1 MLKKILKYSL
11 LVLVAMLIFV
21 TLATYHYLRALADAD
36 AIQLD
41 EQSRKI
47 IEVSYNS
54 KMNSFIDEAKSIAY
68 ALSSLPSSWSYD
80 KDKNDYLQSVLKHT
94 ANETEELSEVFI
106 ADLEGRVLTSN
117 GWVPDFNAKK
127 ESRMWFNAVIRDSS
141 NNYLS
146 PPYKSWTGNYTITLS
161 VPIKNEDG
169 VIGLLGF
176 DVALD
181 NLIPDLLGVEYAL
194 TNLDGDVVATDAST
208 PDWVG
213 RRITT
218 FVPMSPKL
226 SSKAFLHKNPDG
238 DWYSASK
245 KQLGDMN
252 LYNFVSQNEVI
263 NENSK
268 QIIIF
273 IGIIV
278 GTNLVIVVSIILI
291 VRKELVGIDYIKS
304 RVDRLAQ
311 GDFSEYEQTELNN
324 ELSSIDRSVT
334 LLRNSI
340 SCIVSEIVSATE
352 IMDKNSEDNRENI
365 EVVVENSLE
374 QQSEFESIATAC
386 VELSQSSKE
395 VASNASKTSKTNEV
409 IEQQVLQGRDILK
422 KVQRIGDQITQST
435 LDSSEISNGIIDSST
450 SVGEIV
456 QMIDTISEQTNLLAL
471 NAAIEAARAG
481 EYGRGFAV
489 VADEVRKLAS
499 ETKQSTSSIQDIV
512 EILKEKSGKLDTFV
526 KENMTLIK
534 SYNDSRLELENQ
546 FSVIQESITI
556 LLDMNASV
564 SSSSEQQAFVV
575 EEVSKQIDTLTQSVD
590 ENMKYIRNSGELVTG
605 LVSVSNGLKE
615 QLRFFKA

>member
-1 MLKKILKYSL
+1 
-11 LVLVAMLIFV
+11 MLIFV

-54 KMNSFIDEAKSIAY
+54 EMNSFIDEAKSIAY

-94 ANETEELSEVFI
+94 AGETEALTEVFV

-117 GWVPDFNAKK
+117 GWISDFNAKK
-127 ESRMWFNAVIRDSS
+127 ESRTWFNAVIRDPS
-141 NNYLS
+141 NYYLTR
-146 PPYKSWTGNYTITLS
+146 PYKSWTGNYTITLS
-161 VPIKNEDG
+161 VPIKNEG
-169 VIGLLGF
+169 GLIGLLGF

-181 NLIPDLLGVEYAL
+181 NLVPNLGLEYAL
-194 TNLDGDVVATDAST
+194 TNLDGDVIAADSSNS
-208 PDWVG
+208 DWVG
-213 RRITT
+213 SQLTQIRPIFAELGSEVLMYQT
-218 FVPMSPKL
+218 
-226 SSKAFLHKNPDG
+226 PDG

-245 KQLGDMN
+245 KELGDMN

-263 NENSK
+263 NENSQ
-268 QIIIF
+268 QILIF

-278 GTNLVIVVSIILI
+278 GTNLVIVASIILI

-304 RVDRLAQ
+304 RLDRLAQ
-311 GDFSEYEQTELNN
+311 GDFSEYEQTELHN

-340 SCIVSEIVSATE
+340 SLIVGEIVSATE
-352 IMDKNSEDNRENI
+352 IMDKNSKDNRENI
-365 EVVVENSLE
+365 DVVVENSIE
-374 QQSEFESIATAC
+374 QQGEFESIATAC

-395 VASNASKTSKTNEV
+395 VASNATTVSKTNEA

-435 LDSSEISNGIIDSST
+435 IDSSEISNGIIDSST

-512 EILKEKSGKLDTFV
+512 EILKEKSEKLDTFV

-546 FSVIQESITI
+546 FSVIQENIRT
-556 LLDMNASV
+556 LLEMNASV
-564 SSSSEQQAFVV
+564 SSSSEQQASVV

>member
-11 LVLVAMLIFV
+11 LALVAMLIFV
-21 TLATYHYLRALADAD
+21 TLATYHYLRALANAD

-54 KMNSFIDEAKSIAY
+54 EMNSFIDEAKSIAY

-94 ANETEELSEVFI
+94 AGETEALTEVFV

-117 GWVPDFNAKK
+117 GWISDFNAKK
-127 ESRMWFNAVIRDSS
+127 ESRTWFNAVIRDPS
-141 NNYLS
+141 NFYLTR
-146 PPYKSWTGNYTITLS
+146 PYKSWTGNYTITLS
-161 VPIKNEDG
+161 VPIKNEG
-169 VIGLLGF
+169 GLIGLLGF

-181 NLIPDLLGVEYAL
+181 NLVPNLGLEYAL
-194 TNLDGDVVATDAST
+194 TNLDGDVIAADSSNS
-208 PDWVG
+208 DWVG
-213 RRITT
+213 SQLTQIRPIFAELGSEVLMYQT
-218 FVPMSPKL
+218 
-226 SSKAFLHKNPDG
+226 PDG

-245 KQLGDMN
+245 KELGDMN

-263 NENSK
+263 NENSQ
-268 QIIIF
+268 QILIF

-278 GTNLVIVVSIILI
+278 GTNLVIVASIILI

-304 RVDRLAQ
+304 RLDRLAQ
-311 GDFSEYEQTELNN
+311 GDFSEYEQTELHN

-340 SCIVSEIVSATE
+340 ALIVGEIVSATE
-352 IMDKNSEDNRENI
+352 IMDKNSKDNRENI
-365 EVVVENSLE
+365 DVVLENSIE
-374 QQSEFESIATAC
+374 QQGEFESIATAC

-395 VASNASKTSKTNEV
+395 VASNATTVSKTNEA

-435 LDSSEISNGIIDSST
+435 IDSSEISNGIIDSST

-499 ETKQSTSSIQDIV
+499 ETKQSTSSIQGIV
-512 EILKEKSGKLDTFV
+512 EILKEKSEKLDTFV

-546 FSVIQESITI
+546 FSVIQENIRT
-556 LLDMNASV
+556 LLEMNASV
-564 SSSSEQQAFVV
+564 SSSSEQQASVV

-590 ENMKYIRNSGELVTG
+590 ENMEYIRNSGELVTG

>member
-11 LVLVAMLIFV
+11 LALVAMLVFV

-54 KMNSFIDEAKSIAY
+54 EMNSFIDEAKSIAY

-94 ANETEELSEVFI
+94 TGETEALTEVFV

-117 GWVPDFNAKK
+117 GWIPDFNAKK
-127 ESRMWFNAVIRDSS
+127 ESRTWFNAVIRDPS
-141 NNYLS
+141 NYYLTR
-146 PPYKSWTGNYTITLS
+146 PYKSWTGNYTITLS
-161 VPIKNEDG
+161 VPIKNEG
-169 VIGLLGF
+169 GLIGLLGF

-181 NLIPDLLGVEYAL
+181 NLVPKLGLEYAL
-194 TNLDGDVVATDAST
+194 TNLDGDVIAADSSNS
-208 PDWVG
+208 DWVG
-213 RRITT
+213 NQLIQIRPIFSELGSEVLMYQT
-218 FVPMSPKL
+218 
-226 SSKAFLHKNPDG
+226 PDG

-245 KQLGDMN
+245 KELGDMN

-263 NENSK
+263 NENSQ
-268 QIIIF
+268 QILIF

-278 GTNLVIVVSIILI
+278 GTNLVIVASIILI
-291 VRKELVGIDYIKS
+291 VRKELVGIDYIKI
-304 RVDRLAQ
+304 RLHRLAQ
-311 GDFSEYEQTELNN
+311 GDLSEYEQTELHN

-334 LLRNSI
+334 ILKNSI
-340 SCIVSEIVSATE
+340 SLIVGEIVSATE
-352 IMDKNSEDNRENI
+352 IMDKNSKYSRENI
-365 EVVVENSLE
+365 DVVVENSIE
-374 QQSEFESIATAC
+374 QQGKFESIATAC

-395 VASNASKTSKTNEV
+395 VASNATTVSKTNEA
-409 IEQQVLQGRDILK
+409 IEQQVVQGRDILK

-435 LDSSEISNGIIDSST
+435 IDSSEISSGIIDSST

-481 EYGRGFAV
+481 KYGRGFAV

-512 EILKEKSGKLDTFV
+512 EILKERSEKLDTFV
-526 KENMTLIK
+526 KENMNLIK
-534 SYNDSRLELENQ
+534 SYNGSRLELEKQ
-546 FSVIQESITI
+546 FSVIQENIRT
-556 LLDMNASV
+556 LLEMNASV
-564 SSSSEQQAFVV
+564 SSSSEQQVSVV

-605 LVSVSNGLKE
+605 LVSVSNSLKE
-615 QLRFFKA
+615 QLRFFKV

>member
-11 LVLVAMLIFV
+11 LTLVAMLIFV

-54 KMNSFIDEAKSIAY
+54 EMNSFIDEAKSIAY

-94 ANETEELSEVFI
+94 AGETEALTEVFV

-117 GWVPDFNAKK
+117 GWISDFNAKK
-127 ESRMWFNAVIRDSS
+127 ESRTWFNAVIRDPS
-141 NNYLS
+141 NYYLTR
-146 PPYKSWTGNYTITLS
+146 PYKSWTGNYTITLS
-161 VPIKNEDG
+161 VPIKNEG
-169 VIGLLGF
+169 GLIGLLGF

-181 NLIPDLLGVEYAL
+181 NLVPNLGLEYAL
-194 TNLDGDVVATDAST
+194 TNLDGDVIAADSSNS
-208 PDWVG
+208 DWVG
-213 RRITT
+213 SQLTQIRPIFAELGSEVLMYQT
-218 FVPMSPKL
+218 
-226 SSKAFLHKNPDG
+226 PDG

-245 KQLGDMN
+245 KELGDMN
-252 LYNFVSQNEVI
+252 LYNFVSQNEVK
-263 NENSK
+263 NENSQ
-268 QIIIF
+268 QILIF

-278 GTNLVIVVSIILI
+278 GTNLIIVASIILI

-304 RVDRLAQ
+304 RLDRLAQ
-311 GDFSEYEQTELNN
+311 GDFSEYEQTELHN

-340 SCIVSEIVSATE
+340 AIIVGEIVSATE
-352 IMDKNSEDNRENI
+352 IMDKNSKDNRENI
-365 EVVVENSLE
+365 NVVVENSIE
-374 QQSEFESIATAC
+374 QQGEFESIATAC

-395 VASNASKTSKTNEV
+395 VASNATTVSKTNEA

-435 LDSSEISNGIIDSST
+435 IDSSEISNGIIDSST

-512 EILKEKSGKLDTFV
+512 EILKEKSEKLDTFV

-546 FSVIQESITI
+546 FSVIQENIRT
-556 LLDMNASV
+556 LLEMNASV
-564 SSSSEQQAFVV
+564 SSSSEQQASVV

-590 ENMKYIRNSGELVTG
+590 ENMKYIRNS
-605 LVSVSNGLKE
+605 
-615 QLRFFKA
+615 

>member
-1 MLKKILKYSL
+1 MT
-11 LVLVAMLIFV
+11 LVAMLIFV

-54 KMNSFIDEAKSIAY
+54 EMNSFIDEAKSIAY

-94 ANETEELSEVFI
+94 AGETEALTEVFV

-117 GWVPDFNAKK
+117 GWISDFNAKK
-127 ESRMWFNAVIRDSS
+127 ESRTWFNAVIRDPS
-141 NNYLS
+141 NYYLTR
-146 PPYKSWTGNYTITLS
+146 PYKSWTGNYTITLS
-161 VPIKNEDG
+161 VPIKNEG
-169 VIGLLGF
+169 GLIGLLGF

-181 NLIPDLLGVEYAL
+181 NLVPNLGLEYAL
-194 TNLDGDVVATDAST
+194 TNLDGDVIAADSSNS
-208 PDWVG
+208 DWVG
-213 RRITT
+213 SQLTQIRPIFAELGSEVLMYQT
-218 FVPMSPKL
+218 
-226 SSKAFLHKNPDG
+226 PDG

-245 KQLGDMN
+245 KELGDMN
-252 LYNFVSQNEVI
+252 LYNFVSQNEVK
-263 NENSK
+263 NENSQ
-268 QIIIF
+268 QILIF

-278 GTNLVIVVSIILI
+278 GTNLIIVASIILI

-304 RVDRLAQ
+304 RLDRLAQ
-311 GDFSEYEQTELNN
+311 GDFSEYEQTELHN

-340 SCIVSEIVSATE
+340 AIIVGEIVSATE
-352 IMDKNSEDNRENI
+352 IMDKNSKDNRENI
-365 EVVVENSLE
+365 NVVVENSIE
-374 QQSEFESIATAC
+374 QQGEFESIATAC

-395 VASNASKTSKTNEV
+395 VASNATTVSKTNEA

-435 LDSSEISNGIIDSST
+435 IDSSEISNGIIDSST

-512 EILKEKSGKLDTFV
+512 EILKEKSEKLDTFV

-546 FSVIQESITI
+546 FSVIQENIRT
-556 LLDMNASV
+556 LLEMNASV
-564 SSSSEQQAFVV
+564 SSSSEQQASVV

>member
-11 LVLVAMLIFV
+11 LALVAMLIFV

-54 KMNSFIDEAKSIAY
+54 EMNSFIDEAKSIAY

-94 ANETEELSEVFI
+94 AGETEALTEVFV

-117 GWVPDFNAKK
+117 GWISDFNAKK
-127 ESRMWFNAVIRDSS
+127 ESRTWFNAVIRDPS
-141 NNYLS
+141 NFYLTR
-146 PPYKSWTGNYTITLS
+146 PYKSWTGNYTITLS
-161 VPIKNEDG
+161 VPIKNEG
-169 VIGLLGF
+169 GLIGLLGF

-181 NLIPDLLGVEYAL
+181 NLVPNLGLEYAL
-194 TNLDGDVVATDAST
+194 TNLDGDVIAADSSNS
-208 PDWVG
+208 DWVG
-213 RRITT
+213 SQLTQIRPIFAELGSEVLMYQT
-218 FVPMSPKL
+218 
-226 SSKAFLHKNPDG
+226 PDG

-245 KQLGDMN
+245 KELGDMN

-263 NENSK
+263 NENSQ
-268 QIIIF
+268 QILIF

-278 GTNLVIVVSIILI
+278 GTNLVIVASIILI

-304 RVDRLAQ
+304 RLDRLAQ
-311 GDFSEYEQTELNN
+311 GDFSEYEQTELHN

-340 SCIVSEIVSATE
+340 ALIVGEIVSATE
-352 IMDKNSEDNRENI
+352 IMDKNSKDNRENI
-365 EVVVENSLE
+365 DVVLENSIE
-374 QQSEFESIATAC
+374 QQGEFESIATAC

-395 VASNASKTSKTNEV
+395 VASNATTVSKTNEA

-435 LDSSEISNGIIDSST
+435 IDSSEISNGIIDSST

-499 ETKQSTSSIQDIV
+499 ETKQSTSSIQGIV
-512 EILKEKSGKLDTFV
+512 EILKEKSEKLDTFV

-546 FSVIQESITI
+546 FSVIQENIRT
-556 LLDMNASV
+556 LLEMNASV
-564 SSSSEQQAFVV
+564 SSSSEQQASVV

-590 ENMKYIRNSGELVTG
+590 ENMEYIRNSGELVTG

>member
-1 MLKKILKYSL
+1 MLQKILKYSL
-11 LVLVAMLIFV
+11 LTLVAMLIFV

-54 KMNSFIDEAKSIAY
+54 EMNSFIDEAKSIAY

-94 ANETEELSEVFI
+94 AGETEALTEVFV

-117 GWVPDFNAKK
+117 GWISDFNAKK
-127 ESRMWFNAVIRDSS
+127 ESRTWFNAVIRDPS
-141 NNYLS
+141 NYYLTR
-146 PPYKSWTGNYTITLS
+146 PYKSWTGNYTITLS
-161 VPIKNEDG
+161 VPIKNEG
-169 VIGLLGF
+169 GLIGLLGF

-181 NLIPDLLGVEYAL
+181 NLVPNLGLEYAL
-194 TNLDGDVVATDAST
+194 TNLDGDVIAADSSNS
-208 PDWVG
+208 DWVG
-213 RRITT
+213 SQLTQIRPIFAELGSEVLMYQT
-218 FVPMSPKL
+218 
-226 SSKAFLHKNPDG
+226 PDG

-245 KQLGDMN
+245 KELGDMN

-263 NENSK
+263 NENSQ
-268 QIIIF
+268 QILIF

-278 GTNLVIVVSIILI
+278 GTNLVIVASIILI

-304 RVDRLAQ
+304 RLDRLAQ
-311 GDFSEYEQTELNN
+311 GDFSEYEQTELHN

-340 SCIVSEIVSATE
+340 SLIVGEIVSATE
-352 IMDKNSEDNRENI
+352 IMDKNSKDNRENI
-365 EVVVENSLE
+365 DVVVENSIE
-374 QQSEFESIATAC
+374 QQGEFESIATAC

-395 VASNASKTSKTNEV
+395 VASNATTVSKTNEA

-435 LDSSEISNGIIDSST
+435 IDSSEISNGIIDSST

-512 EILKEKSGKLDTFV
+512 EILKEKSEKLDTFV

-546 FSVIQESITI
+546 FSVIQENIRT
-556 LLDMNASV
+556 LLEMNASV
-564 SSSSEQQAFVV
+564 SSSSEQQASVV

-590 ENMKYIRNSGELVTG
+590 ENMKYIRNSGQLVTG

>member
-1 MLKKILKYSL
+1 MLQKILKYSL
-11 LVLVAMLIFV
+11 LTLVAMLIFV

-54 KMNSFIDEAKSIAY
+54 EMNSFIDEAKSIAY

-94 ANETEELSEVFI
+94 AGETEALTEVFV

-117 GWVPDFNAKK
+117 GWISDFNAKK
-127 ESRMWFNAVIRDSS
+127 ESRTWFNAVIRDPS
-141 NNYLS
+141 NYYLTR
-146 PPYKSWTGNYTITLS
+146 PYKSWTGNYTITLS
-161 VPIKNEDG
+161 VPIKNEG
-169 VIGLLGF
+169 GLIGLLGF

-181 NLIPDLLGVEYAL
+181 NLVPNLGLEYAL
-194 TNLDGDVVATDAST
+194 TNLDGDVIAADSSNS
-208 PDWVG
+208 DWVG
-213 RRITT
+213 SQLTQIRPIFAELGSEVLMYQT
-218 FVPMSPKL
+218 
-226 SSKAFLHKNPDG
+226 PDG

-245 KQLGDMN
+245 KELGDMN

-263 NENSK
+263 NENSQ
-268 QIIIF
+268 QILIF

-278 GTNLVIVVSIILI
+278 GTNLVIVASIILI

-304 RVDRLAQ
+304 RLDRLAQ
-311 GDFSEYEQTELNN
+311 GDFSEYEQTELHN

-340 SCIVSEIVSATE
+340 SLIVGEIVSATE
-352 IMDKNSEDNRENI
+352 IMDKNSKDNRENI
-365 EVVVENSLE
+365 DVVVENSIE
-374 QQSEFESIATAC
+374 QQGEFESIATAC

-395 VASNASKTSKTNEV
+395 VASNATTVSKTNEA

-435 LDSSEISNGIIDSST
+435 IDSSEISNGIIDSST

-512 EILKEKSGKLDTFV
+512 EILKEKSEKLDTFV

-546 FSVIQESITI
+546 FSVIQENIRT
-556 LLDMNASV
+556 LLEMNASV
-564 SSSSEQQAFVV
+564 SSSSEQQASVV

>member
-11 LVLVAMLIFV
+11 LALVAMLVFV

-54 KMNSFIDEAKSIAY
+54 EMNSFIDEAKSIAY

-94 ANETEELSEVFI
+94 AGETEALTEVFV

-117 GWVPDFNAKK
+117 GWIPDFNAKK
-127 ESRMWFNAVIRDSS
+127 ESRTWFNAVIRDPS
-141 NNYLS
+141 NYYLTR
-146 PPYKSWTGNYTITLS
+146 PYKSWTGNYTITLS
-161 VPIKNEDG
+161 VPIKNEG
-169 VIGLLGF
+169 GLIGLLGF

-181 NLIPDLLGVEYAL
+181 NLVPKLGLEYAL
-194 TNLDGDVVATDAST
+194 TNLDGDVIAADSSNS
-208 PDWVG
+208 DWVG
-213 RRITT
+213 NQLIQIRPIFSELGSEVLMYQT
-218 FVPMSPKL
+218 
-226 SSKAFLHKNPDG
+226 PDG

-245 KQLGDMN
+245 KELGDMN

-263 NENSK
+263 NENSQ
-268 QIIIF
+268 QILIF

-278 GTNLVIVVSIILI
+278 GTNLVIVASIILI
-291 VRKELVGIDYIKS
+291 VRKELVGIDYIKI
-304 RVDRLAQ
+304 RLHRLAQ
-311 GDFSEYEQTELNN
+311 GDLSEYEQTELHN

-334 LLRNSI
+334 ILKNSI
-340 SCIVSEIVSATE
+340 SLIVGEIVSATE
-352 IMDKNSEDNRENI
+352 IMDKNSKYSRENI
-365 EVVVENSLE
+365 DVVVENSIE
-374 QQSEFESIATAC
+374 QQGKFESIATAC

-395 VASNASKTSKTNEV
+395 VASNATTVSKTNEA
-409 IEQQVLQGRDILK
+409 IEQQVVQGRDILK

-435 LDSSEISNGIIDSST
+435 IDSSEISSGIIDSST

-481 EYGRGFAV
+481 KYGRGFAV

-512 EILKEKSGKLDTFV
+512 EILKERSEKLDTFV
-526 KENMTLIK
+526 KENMNLIK
-534 SYNDSRLELENQ
+534 SYNGSRLELEKQ
-546 FSVIQESITI
+546 FSVIQENIRT
-556 LLDMNASV
+556 LLEMNASV
-564 SSSSEQQAFVV
+564 SSSSEQQVSVV

-605 LVSVSNGLKE
+605 LVSVSNSLKE
-615 QLRFFKA
+615 QLRFFKV

>member
-1 MLKKILKYSL
+1 MLQKILKYSL
-11 LVLVAMLIFV
+11 LTLVAMLIFV

-54 KMNSFIDEAKSIAY
+54 EMNSFIDEAKSIAY

-94 ANETEELSEVFI
+94 AGETEALTEVFV

-117 GWVPDFNAKK
+117 GWISDFNAKK
-127 ESRMWFNAVIRDSS
+127 ESRTWFNAVIRDPS
-141 NNYLS
+141 NYYLTR
-146 PPYKSWTGNYTITLS
+146 PYKSWTGNYTITLS
-161 VPIKNEDG
+161 VPIKNEG
-169 VIGLLGF
+169 GLIGLLGF

-181 NLIPDLLGVEYAL
+181 NLVPNLGLEYAL
-194 TNLDGDVVATDAST
+194 TNLDGDVIAADSSNS
-208 PDWVG
+208 DWVG
-213 RRITT
+213 SQLTQIRPIFAELGSEVLMYQT
-218 FVPMSPKL
+218 
-226 SSKAFLHKNPDG
+226 PDG

-245 KQLGDMN
+245 KELGDMN

-263 NENSK
+263 NENSQ
-268 QIIIF
+268 QILIF

-278 GTNLVIVVSIILI
+278 GTNLVIVASIILI

-304 RVDRLAQ
+304 RLDRLAQ
-311 GDFSEYEQTELNN
+311 GDFSEYEQTELHN

-340 SCIVSEIVSATE
+340 SLIVGEIVSATE
-352 IMDKNSEDNRENI
+352 IMDKNSKDNRENI
-365 EVVVENSLE
+365 DVVVENSIE
-374 QQSEFESIATAC
+374 QQGEFKSIATAC

-395 VASNASKTSKTNEV
+395 VASNATTVSKTNEA

-435 LDSSEISNGIIDSST
+435 IDSSEISNGIIDSST

-512 EILKEKSGKLDTFV
+512 EILKEKSEKLDTFV

-546 FSVIQESITI
+546 FSVIQENIRT
-556 LLDMNASV
+556 LLEMNASV
-564 SSSSEQQAFVV
+564 SSSSEQQASVV

>member
-1 MLKKILKYSL
+1 MLQKILKYSL
-11 LVLVAMLIFV
+11 LTLVAMLIFV

-54 KMNSFIDEAKSIAY
+54 EMNSFIDEAKSIAY

-94 ANETEELSEVFI
+94 AGETEALTEVFV

-117 GWVPDFNAKK
+117 GWISDFNAKK
-127 ESRMWFNAVIRDSS
+127 ESRTWFNAVIRDPS
-141 NNYLS
+141 NYYLTR
-146 PPYKSWTGNYTITLS
+146 PYKSWTGNYTITLS
-161 VPIKNEDG
+161 VPIKNEG
-169 VIGLLGF
+169 GLIGLLGF

-181 NLIPDLLGVEYAL
+181 NLVPNLGLEYAL
-194 TNLDGDVVATDAST
+194 TNLDGDVIAADSSNS
-208 PDWVG
+208 DWVG
-213 RRITT
+213 SQLTQIRPIFAELGSEVLMYQT
-218 FVPMSPKL
+218 
-226 SSKAFLHKNPDG
+226 PDG

-245 KQLGDMN
+245 KELGDMN

-263 NENSK
+263 NENSQ
-268 QIIIF
+268 QILIF
-273 IGIIV
+273 IGVIV
-278 GTNLVIVVSIILI
+278 GTNLVIVASIILI

-304 RVDRLAQ
+304 RLDRLAQ
-311 GDFSEYEQTELNN
+311 GDFSEYEQTELHN

-340 SCIVSEIVSATE
+340 SLIVGEIVSATE
-352 IMDKNSEDNRENI
+352 IMDKNSKDNRENI
-365 EVVVENSLE
+365 DVVVENSIE
-374 QQSEFESIATAC
+374 QQGEFESIATAC

-395 VASNASKTSKTNEV
+395 VASNATTVSKTNEA

-435 LDSSEISNGIIDSST
+435 IDSSEISNGIIDSST

-512 EILKEKSGKLDTFV
+512 EILKEKSEKLDTFV

-546 FSVIQESITI
+546 FSVIQENIRT
-556 LLDMNASV
+556 LLEMNASV
-564 SSSSEQQAFVV
+564 SSSSEQQASVV

>member
-11 LVLVAMLIFV
+11 LALVAMLIFV

-54 KMNSFIDEAKSIAY
+54 EMNSFIDEAKSIAY

-94 ANETEELSEVFI
+94 AGETEALTEVFV

-117 GWVPDFNAKK
+117 GWISDFNAKK
-127 ESRMWFNAVIRDSS
+127 ESRTWFNAVIRDPS
-141 NNYLS
+141 NFYLTR
-146 PPYKSWTGNYTITLS
+146 PYKSWTGNYTITLS
-161 VPIKNEDG
+161 VPIKNEG
-169 VIGLLGF
+169 GLIGLLGF

-181 NLIPDLLGVEYAL
+181 NLVPNLGLEYAL
-194 TNLDGDVVATDAST
+194 TNLDGDVIAADSSNS
-208 PDWVG
+208 DWVG
-213 RRITT
+213 SQLTQIRPIFAELGSEVLMYQT
-218 FVPMSPKL
+218 
-226 SSKAFLHKNPDG
+226 PDG

-245 KQLGDMN
+245 KELGDMN

-263 NENSK
+263 NENSQ
-268 QIIIF
+268 QILIF

-278 GTNLVIVVSIILI
+278 GTNLIIVASIILI

-304 RVDRLAQ
+304 RLDRLAQ
-311 GDFSEYEQTELNN
+311 GDFSEYEQTDLHN

-340 SCIVSEIVSATE
+340 ALIVGEIVSATE
-352 IMDKNSEDNRENI
+352 IMDKNSKDNRENI
-365 EVVVENSLE
+365 DVVVENSIE
-374 QQSEFESIATAC
+374 QQGEFESIATAC

-395 VASNASKTSKTNEV
+395 VASNATTVSKTNEA

-435 LDSSEISNGIIDSST
+435 IDSSEISNGIIDSST

-512 EILKEKSGKLDTFV
+512 EILKEKSEKLDTFV

-546 FSVIQESITI
+546 FSVIQENIRT
-556 LLDMNASV
+556 LLEMNASV
-564 SSSSEQQAFVV
+564 SSSSEQQASVV

>member
-1 MLKKILKYSL
+1 M
-11 LVLVAMLIFV
+11 
-21 TLATYHYLRALADAD
+21 
-36 AIQLD
+36 
-41 EQSRKI
+41 
-47 IEVSYNS
+47 
-54 KMNSFIDEAKSIAY
+54 
-68 ALSSLPSSWSYD
+68 
-80 KDKNDYLQSVLKHT
+80 
-94 ANETEELSEVFI
+94 
-106 ADLEGRVLTSN
+106 
-117 GWVPDFNAKK
+117 
-127 ESRMWFNAVIRDSS
+127 
-141 NNYLS
+141 
-146 PPYKSWTGNYTITLS
+146 
-161 VPIKNEDG
+161 
-169 VIGLLGF
+169 
-176 DVALD
+176 
-181 NLIPDLLGVEYAL
+181 
-194 TNLDGDVVATDAST
+194 
-208 PDWVG
+208 
-213 RRITT
+213 
-218 FVPMSPKL
+218 
-226 SSKAFLHKNPDG
+226 
-238 DWYSASK
+238 
-245 KQLGDMN
+245 
-252 LYNFVSQNEVI
+252 
-263 NENSK
+263 
-268 QIIIF
+268 
-273 IGIIV
+273 
-278 GTNLVIVVSIILI
+278 
-291 VRKELVGIDYIKS
+291 YIKTQKETGTQRQKKN

-311 GDFSEYEQTELNN
+311 GDFSEYEQTDLDN

-340 SCIVSEIVSATE
+340 SLIVGEIVSATE

-395 VASNASKTSKTNEV
+395 VASNATKASKTNEA

-435 LDSSEISNGIIDSST
+435 IDSSEISNGIIDSST

-512 EILKEKSGKLDTFV
+512 EILKEKSEKLDTFV
-526 KENMTLIK
+526 KENMTLIE
-534 SYNDSRLELENQ
+534 SYNDSRLELESQ
-546 FSVIQESITI
+546 FSVIQDNIRT

-590 ENMKYIRNSGELVTG
+590 ENMKYIRNSGELVVG

>member
-1 MLKKILKYSL
+1 
-11 LVLVAMLIFV
+11 MLIFV

-54 KMNSFIDEAKSIAY
+54 EMNSFIDEAKSIAY

-94 ANETEELSEVFI
+94 AGETEALTEVFV

-117 GWVPDFNAKK
+117 GWISDFNAKK
-127 ESRMWFNAVIRDSS
+127 ESRTWFNAVIRDPS
-141 NNYLS
+141 NYYLTR
-146 PPYKSWTGNYTITLS
+146 PYKSWTGNYTITLS
-161 VPIKNEDG
+161 VPIKNEG
-169 VIGLLGF
+169 GLIGLLGF

-181 NLIPDLLGVEYAL
+181 NLVPNLGLEYAL
-194 TNLDGDVVATDAST
+194 TNLDGDVIAADSSNS
-208 PDWVG
+208 DWVG
-213 RRITT
+213 SQLTQIRPIFAELGSEVLMYQT
-218 FVPMSPKL
+218 
-226 SSKAFLHKNPDG
+226 PDG

-245 KQLGDMN
+245 KELGDMN
-252 LYNFVSQNEVI
+252 LYNFVSQNEVK
-263 NENSK
+263 NENSQ
-268 QIIIF
+268 QILIF

-278 GTNLVIVVSIILI
+278 GTNLIIVASIILI

-304 RVDRLAQ
+304 RLDRLAQ
-311 GDFSEYEQTELNN
+311 GDFSEYEQTELHN

-340 SCIVSEIVSATE
+340 AIIVGEIVSATE
-352 IMDKNSEDNRENI
+352 IMDKNSKDNRENI
-365 EVVVENSLE
+365 NVVVENSIE
-374 QQSEFESIATAC
+374 QQGEFESIATAC

-395 VASNASKTSKTNEV
+395 VASNATTVSKTNEA

-435 LDSSEISNGIIDSST
+435 IDSSEISNGIIDSST

-512 EILKEKSGKLDTFV
+512 EILKEKSEKLDTFV

-546 FSVIQESITI
+546 FSVIQENIRT
-556 LLDMNASV
+556 LLEMNASV
-564 SSSSEQQAFVV
+564 SSSSEQQASVV

>member
-11 LVLVAMLIFV
+11 LALVAMLIFV
-21 TLATYHYLRALADAD
+21 TLATYQYLRALADAD
-36 AIQLD
+36 AVQLD

-54 KMNSFIDEAKSIAY
+54 EMNSFIDEAKSIAY

-94 ANETEELSEVFI
+94 ADETEVLTEVFI

-117 GWVPDFNAKK
+117 GWIPDFNAKK
-127 ESRMWFNAVIRDSS
+127 ESRMWFNAVIRDPS
-141 NNYLS
+141 NYYLS

-169 VIGLLGF
+169 VVGLLGF

-181 NLIPDLLGVEYAL
+181 NLVPNLGVEYAL
-194 TNLDGDVVATDAST
+194 TTLDGDVVATDALNSGWIGEQIST
-208 PDWVG
+208 VLP
-213 RRITT
+213 I
-218 FVPMSPKL
+218 FPNL
-226 SSKAFLHKNPDG
+226 SSKAFVHKNSEG

-245 KQLGDMN
+245 KELGDMN
-252 LYNFVSQNEVI
+252 LYNFVSQNEVMD
-263 NENSK
+263 ENSK
-268 QIIIF
+268 LILIF
-273 IGIIV
+273 IGIIL
-278 GTNLVIVVSIILI
+278 GTNLLIVASIILI
-291 VRKELVGIDYIKS
+291 VRKELVGIDYIKN
-304 RVDRLAQ
+304 RVDRLAK
-311 GDFSEYEQTELNN
+311 GDFSEYEQTDLDN

-340 SCIVSEIVSATE
+340 SHIVGEIVSATE

-395 VASNASKTSKTNEV
+395 VASNATKASKTNEA

-435 LDSSEISNGIIDSST
+435 IDSSEISNGIIDSST

-512 EILKEKSGKLDTFV
+512 EILKEKSEKLDTFV
-526 KENMTLIK
+526 KENMTLIE
-534 SYNDSRLELENQ
+534 SYNDSRLELESQ
-546 FSVIQESITI
+546 FSVIQDNIRT

-590 ENMKYIRNSGELVTG
+590 ENMKYIRNSGELVVG

>member
-11 LVLVAMLIFV
+11 LALVAMLIFV

-54 KMNSFIDEAKSIAY
+54 EMNSFIDEAKSIAY

-94 ANETEELSEVFI
+94 AGETEALTEVFV

-117 GWVPDFNAKK
+117 GWISDFNAKK
-127 ESRMWFNAVIRDSS
+127 ESRTWFNAVIRDPS
-141 NNYLS
+141 NFYLTR
-146 PPYKSWTGNYTITLS
+146 PYKSWTGNYTITLS
-161 VPIKNEDG
+161 VPIKNEG
-169 VIGLLGF
+169 GLIGLLGF

-181 NLIPDLLGVEYAL
+181 NLVPNLGLEYAL
-194 TNLDGDVVATDAST
+194 TNLDGDVIAADSSNS
-208 PDWVG
+208 DWVG
-213 RRITT
+213 SQLTQIRPIFAELGSEVLMYQT
-218 FVPMSPKL
+218 
-226 SSKAFLHKNPDG
+226 PDG

-245 KQLGDMN
+245 KELGDMN

-263 NENSK
+263 NENSQ
-268 QIIIF
+268 QILIF

-278 GTNLVIVVSIILI
+278 GTNLVIVASIILI

-304 RVDRLAQ
+304 RLDRLAQ
-311 GDFSEYEQTELNN
+311 GDFSEYEQTELHN

-340 SCIVSEIVSATE
+340 ALIVGEIVSATE
-352 IMDKNSEDNRENI
+352 IMDKNSKDNRENI
-365 EVVVENSLE
+365 DVVLENSIE
-374 QQSEFESIATAC
+374 QQGEFESIATAC

-395 VASNASKTSKTNEV
+395 VASNATTVSKTNEA

-435 LDSSEISNGIIDSST
+435 IDSSEISNGIIDSST

-512 EILKEKSGKLDTFV
+512 EILKEKSEKLDTFV

-546 FSVIQESITI
+546 FSVIQENIRT
-556 LLDMNASV
+556 LLEMNASV
-564 SSSSEQQAFVV
+564 SSSSEQQASVV

>member
-1 MLKKILKYSL
+1 MLKKILIYSL
-11 LVLVAMLIFV
+11 LTLVAMSIFV
-21 TLATYHYLRALADAD
+21 TIATFHYLRALADAD

-41 EQSRKI
+41 EQSTKI

-54 KMNSFIDEAKSIAY
+54 EMDSFIDEAKSIAY
-68 ALSSLPSSWSYD
+68 VLSSLPSTWSYD
-80 KDKNDYLQSVLKHT
+80 KDKNAYLQSVLKHT
-94 ANETEELSEVFI
+94 AGETEALTEVFI
-106 ADLEGRVLTSN
+106 ADVEGRVMTSN
-117 GWVPDFNAKK
+117 GWIPDFNAKQ
-127 ESRMWFNAVIRDSS
+127 ESRMWFDAVIRDSS
-141 NNYLS
+141 NYYVS
-146 PPYKSWTGNYTITLS
+146 RPYKSWTGNYTITLS

-169 VIGLLGF
+169 LIGLLGF

-181 NLIPDLLGVEYAL
+181 NLVPNLGMEYAL
-194 TNLDGDVVATDAST
+194 TNLDGDVVATDALNS
-208 PDWVG
+208 DWVG
-213 RRITT
+213 KRISTVLPI
-218 FVPMSPKL
+218 FSNL
-226 SSKAFLHKNPDG
+226 GSKAFVHKNSDG

-245 KQLGDMN
+245 KELGDMN
-252 LYNFVSQNEVI
+252 LYNFVSQSEVMD
-263 NENSK
+263 ENSK
-268 QIIIF
+268 QILIF
-273 IGIIV
+273 IGIIL
-278 GTNLVIVVSIILI
+278 GTNLLIVASIILI
-291 VRKELVGIDYIKS
+291 VRKELVGIDHIKN

-311 GDFSEYEQTELNN
+311 GDFSEYEQMDLNN

-340 SCIVSEIVSATE
+340 SLIVGEIASATE
-352 IMDKNSEDNRENI
+352 IMDKNSVDNRENI

-374 QQSEFESIATAC
+374 QQGEFESIATAC

-395 VASNASKTSKTNEV
+395 VASNATKASKTNEA
-409 IEQQVLQGRDILK
+409 IEQQVLRGRDILK
-422 KVQRIGDQITQST
+422 TVQRIGDHITQST
-435 LDSSEISNGIIDSST
+435 IDSSEISNGIIDSSN

-512 EILKEKSGKLDTFV
+512 EILKDKSEKLDTFV
-526 KENMTLIK
+526 KENMTLIE
-534 SYNDSRLELENQ
+534 SYNDSRLELDNQ
-546 FSVIQESITI
+546 FSVIQDNIKV

-575 EEVSKQIDTLTQSVD
+575 EEVSKQVDTLTQSVE
-590 ENMKYIRNSGELVTG
+590 ENMKYIRNSGELVVG

>member
-11 LVLVAMLIFV
+11 LTLVAMLIFV

-54 KMNSFIDEAKSIAY
+54 EMNSFIDEAKSIAY

-94 ANETEELSEVFI
+94 AGETEALTEVFV

-117 GWVPDFNAKK
+117 GWISDFNAKK
-127 ESRMWFNAVIRDSS
+127 ESRTWFNAVIRDPS
-141 NNYLS
+141 NYYLTR
-146 PPYKSWTGNYTITLS
+146 PYKSWTGNYTITLS
-161 VPIKNEDG
+161 VPIKNEG
-169 VIGLLGF
+169 GLIGLLGF

-181 NLIPDLLGVEYAL
+181 NLVPNLGLEYAL
-194 TNLDGDVVATDAST
+194 TNLDGDVIAADSSNS
-208 PDWVG
+208 DWVG
-213 RRITT
+213 SQLTQIRPIFAELGSEVLMYQT
-218 FVPMSPKL
+218 
-226 SSKAFLHKNPDG
+226 PDG

-245 KQLGDMN
+245 KELGDMN

-263 NENSK
+263 NENSQ
-268 QIIIF
+268 QILIF

-278 GTNLVIVVSIILI
+278 GTNLVIVASIILI

-304 RVDRLAQ
+304 RLDRLAQ
-311 GDFSEYEQTELNN
+311 GDFSEYEQTELHN

-340 SCIVSEIVSATE
+340 ALIVGEIVSATE
-352 IMDKNSEDNRENI
+352 IMDKNSKDNRENI
-365 EVVVENSLE
+365 DVVLENSIE
-374 QQSEFESIATAC
+374 QQGEFESIATAC

-395 VASNASKTSKTNEV
+395 VASNATTVSKTNEA

-435 LDSSEISNGIIDSST
+435 IDSSEISNGIIDSST

-499 ETKQSTSSIQDIV
+499 ETKQSTSSIQGIV
-512 EILKEKSGKLDTFV
+512 EILKEKSEKLDTFV

-546 FSVIQESITI
+546 FSVIQENIRT
-556 LLDMNASV
+556 LLEMNASV
-564 SSSSEQQAFVV
+564 SSSSEQQASVV

-590 ENMKYIRNSGELVTG
+590 ENMEYIRNSGELVTG

>member
-1 MLKKILKYSL
+1 MLKKILIYSL
-11 LVLVAMLIFV
+11 LALVAMSIFV
-21 TLATYHYLRALADAD
+21 TIATFHYLRALADAD

-41 EQSRKI
+41 EQSTKI

-54 KMNSFIDEAKSIAY
+54 EMDSFIDEAKSIAY
-68 ALSSLPSSWSYD
+68 VLSSLPSTWSYD
-80 KDKNDYLQSVLKHT
+80 KDKNAYLQSVLKHT
-94 ANETEELSEVFI
+94 AGETEALTEVFI
-106 ADLEGRVLTSN
+106 ADVEGRVMTSN
-117 GWVPDFNAKK
+117 GWIPDFNAKQ
-127 ESRMWFNAVIRDSS
+127 ESRMWFDAVIRDSS
-141 NNYLS
+141 NYYVS
-146 PPYKSWTGNYTITLS
+146 RPYKSWTGNYTITLS

-169 VIGLLGF
+169 VVGLLGF

-181 NLIPDLLGVEYAL
+181 NLVPNLGLEYAL
-194 TNLDGDVVATDAST
+194 TDLDGDVIAADSSNS
-208 PDWVG
+208 DWVG
-213 RRITT
+213 NRLTNIRPIFAALGSEVLMYQT
-218 FVPMSPKL
+218 PG
-226 SSKAFLHKNPDG
+226 G

-245 KQLGDMN
+245 KELGDMN
-252 LYNFVSQNEVI
+252 LYNFVSQNEVMD
-263 NENSK
+263 ENSK
-268 QIIIF
+268 HILIF
-273 IGIIV
+273 IGIIL
-278 GTNLVIVVSIILI
+278 GTNLLIVASIILI
-291 VRKELVGIDYIKS
+291 VRKELVGIDYIKNK
-304 RVDRLAQ
+304 VDRLAQ
-311 GDFSEYEQTELNN
+311 GDFSEYEQMDLNN

-340 SCIVSEIVSATE
+340 SLIVGEIASATE
-352 IMDKNSEDNRENI
+352 IMDKNSVDNRENI

-374 QQSEFESIATAC
+374 QQGEFESIATAC

-395 VASNASKTSKTNEV
+395 VASNATKASKTNEA
-409 IEQQVLQGRDILK
+409 IEQQVLRGRDILK
-422 KVQRIGDQITQST
+422 TVQRIGDHITQST
-435 LDSSEISNGIIDSST
+435 IDSSEISNGIIDSSN

-512 EILKEKSGKLDTFV
+512 EILKDKSEKLDTFV
-526 KENMTLIK
+526 KENMTLIE

-546 FSVIQESITI
+546 FSVIQDNIKV

-575 EEVSKQIDTLTQSVD
+575 EEVSKQVDTLTQSVE
-590 ENMKYIRNSGELVTG
+590 ENMKYIRNSGELVVG

>member
-1 MLKKILKYSL
+1 M
-11 LVLVAMLIFV
+11 
-21 TLATYHYLRALADAD
+21 
-36 AIQLD
+36 
-41 EQSRKI
+41 
-47 IEVSYNS
+47 
-54 KMNSFIDEAKSIAY
+54 
-68 ALSSLPSSWSYD
+68 
-80 KDKNDYLQSVLKHT
+80 
-94 ANETEELSEVFI
+94 
-106 ADLEGRVLTSN
+106 TSN
-117 GWVPDFNAKK
+117 GWISDFNAKK
-127 ESRMWFNAVIRDSS
+127 ESRTWFNAVIRDPS
-141 NNYLS
+141 NFYLTR
-146 PPYKSWTGNYTITLS
+146 PYKSWTGNYTITLS
-161 VPIKNEDG
+161 VPIKNEG
-169 VIGLLGF
+169 GLIGLLGF

-181 NLIPDLLGVEYAL
+181 NLVPNLGLEYAL
-194 TNLDGDVVATDAST
+194 TNLDGDVIAADSSNS
-208 PDWVG
+208 DWVG
-213 RRITT
+213 SQLTQIRPIFAELGSEVLMYQT
-218 FVPMSPKL
+218 
-226 SSKAFLHKNPDG
+226 PDG

-245 KQLGDMN
+245 KELGDMN

-263 NENSK
+263 NENSQ
-268 QIIIF
+268 QILIF

-278 GTNLVIVVSIILI
+278 GTNLVIVASIILI

-304 RVDRLAQ
+304 RLDRLAQ
-311 GDFSEYEQTELNN
+311 GDFSEYEQTELHN

-340 SCIVSEIVSATE
+340 ALIVGEIVSATE
-352 IMDKNSEDNRENI
+352 IMDKNSKDNRENI
-365 EVVVENSLE
+365 DVVLENSIE
-374 QQSEFESIATAC
+374 QQGEFESIATAC

-395 VASNASKTSKTNEV
+395 VASNATTVSKTNEA

-435 LDSSEISNGIIDSST
+435 IDSSEISNGIIDSST

-512 EILKEKSGKLDTFV
+512 EILKEKSEKLDTFV

-546 FSVIQESITI
+546 FSVIQENIRT
-556 LLDMNASV
+556 LLEMNASV
-564 SSSSEQQAFVV
+564 SSSSEQQASVV

>member
-11 LVLVAMLIFV
+11 LTLVAMLIFV

-54 KMNSFIDEAKSIAY
+54 EMNSFIDEAKSIAY

-94 ANETEELSEVFI
+94 AGETEALTEVFV

-117 GWVPDFNAKK
+117 GWISDFNAKK
-127 ESRMWFNAVIRDSS
+127 ESRTWFNAVIRDPS
-141 NNYLS
+141 NYYLTR
-146 PPYKSWTGNYTITLS
+146 PYKSWTGNYTITLS
-161 VPIKNEDG
+161 VPIKNEG
-169 VIGLLGF
+169 GLIGLLGF

-181 NLIPDLLGVEYAL
+181 NLVPNLGLEYAL
-194 TNLDGDVVATDAST
+194 TNLDGDVIAADSSNS
-208 PDWVG
+208 DWVG
-213 RRITT
+213 SQLTQIRPIFAELGSEVLMYQT
-218 FVPMSPKL
+218 
-226 SSKAFLHKNPDG
+226 PDG

-245 KQLGDMN
+245 KELGDMN
-252 LYNFVSQNEVI
+252 LYNFVSQNEVK
-263 NENSK
+263 NENSQ
-268 QIIIF
+268 QILIF

-278 GTNLVIVVSIILI
+278 GTNLIIVASIILI

-304 RVDRLAQ
+304 RLDRLAQ
-311 GDFSEYEQTELNN
+311 GDFSEYEQTELHN

-340 SCIVSEIVSATE
+340 AIIVGEIVSATE
-352 IMDKNSEDNRENI
+352 IMDKNSKDNRENI
-365 EVVVENSLE
+365 NVVVENSIE
-374 QQSEFESIATAC
+374 QQGEFESIATAC

-395 VASNASKTSKTNEV
+395 VASNATTVSKTNEA

-435 LDSSEISNGIIDSST
+435 IDSSEISNGIIDSST

-512 EILKEKSGKLDTFV
+512 EILKEKSEKLDTFV

-546 FSVIQESITI
+546 FSVIQENIRT
-556 LLDMNASV
+556 LLEMNASV
-564 SSSSEQQAFVV
+564 SSSSEQQASVV

>member
-11 LVLVAMLIFV
+11 LALVAMLIFV
-21 TLATYHYLRALADAD
+21 TLATYQYLRALADAD
-36 AIQLD
+36 AVQLD

-54 KMNSFIDEAKSIAY
+54 EMNSFIDEAKSIAY

-94 ANETEELSEVFI
+94 ADETEVLTEVFI

-117 GWVPDFNAKK
+117 GWIPDFNAKK
-127 ESRMWFNAVIRDSS
+127 ESRMWFNAVIRDPS

-169 VIGLLGF
+169 VVGLLGF

-181 NLIPDLLGVEYAL
+181 NLVPNLGLEYAL
-194 TNLDGDVVATDAST
+194 TDLNGDVIAADSSNS
-208 PDWVG
+208 DWVG
-213 RRITT
+213 NRLTNIRPT
-218 FVPMSPKL
+218 FASLGSEVLMYQTPE
-226 SSKAFLHKNPDG
+226 G

-245 KQLGDMN
+245 KELGDMN
-252 LYNFVSQNEVI
+252 LYNFVSQNEVMD
-263 NENSK
+263 ENSK
-268 QIIIF
+268 HILIF
-273 IGIIV
+273 IGIIL
-278 GTNLVIVVSIILI
+278 GTNLLIVTSIILI
-291 VRKELVGIDYIKS
+291 VRKELVGIDYIKN

-311 GDFSEYEQTELNN
+311 GDFSEYEQTDLDN

-340 SCIVSEIVSATE
+340 SLIVGEIVSATE

-365 EVVVENSLE
+365 ELVVENSLE

-395 VASNASKTSKTNEV
+395 VASNATKASKTNEA

-435 LDSSEISNGIIDSST
+435 IDSSEISNGIIDSST

-512 EILKEKSGKLDTFV
+512 EILKEKSEKLDTFV
-526 KENMTLIK
+526 KENMTLIE
-534 SYNDSRLELENQ
+534 SYNDSRLELESQ
-546 FSVIQESITI
+546 FSVIQDNIRT

-590 ENMKYIRNSGELVTG
+590 ENMKYIRNSGELVVG

>member
-1 MLKKILKYSL
+1 MLQKILKYSL
-11 LVLVAMLIFV
+11 LTLVAMLIFV

-54 KMNSFIDEAKSIAY
+54 EMNSFIDEAKSIAY

-94 ANETEELSEVFI
+94 AGETEALTEVFV

-117 GWVPDFNAKK
+117 GWISDFNAKK
-127 ESRMWFNAVIRDSS
+127 ESRTWFNAVIRDPS
-141 NNYLS
+141 NYYLTR
-146 PPYKSWTGNYTITLS
+146 PYKSWTGNYTITLS
-161 VPIKNEDG
+161 VPIKNEG
-169 VIGLLGF
+169 GLIGLLGF

-181 NLIPDLLGVEYAL
+181 NLVPNLGLEYAL
-194 TNLDGDVVATDAST
+194 TNLDGDVIAADSSNS
-208 PDWVG
+208 DWVG
-213 RRITT
+213 SQLTQIRPIFAELGSEVLMYQT
-218 FVPMSPKL
+218 
-226 SSKAFLHKNPDG
+226 PDG

-245 KQLGDMN
+245 KELGDMN

-263 NENSK
+263 NENSQ
-268 QIIIF
+268 QILIF

-278 GTNLVIVVSIILI
+278 GTNLVIVASIILI

-304 RVDRLAQ
+304 RLDRLAQ
-311 GDFSEYEQTELNN
+311 GDFSEYEQTELHN

-340 SCIVSEIVSATE
+340 SLIVGEIVSATE
-352 IMDKNSEDNRENI
+352 IMDKNSKDNRENI
-365 EVVVENSLE
+365 DVVVKNSIE
-374 QQSEFESIATAC
+374 QQGEFESIATAC

-395 VASNASKTSKTNEV
+395 VASNATTVSKTNEA

-435 LDSSEISNGIIDSST
+435 IDSSEISNGIIDSST

-512 EILKEKSGKLDTFV
+512 EILKEKSEKLDTFV

-546 FSVIQESITI
+546 FSVIQENIRT
-556 LLDMNASV
+556 LLEMNASV
-564 SSSSEQQAFVV
+564 SSSSEQQASVV

>member
-11 LVLVAMLIFV
+11 LALVAMLIFV

-54 KMNSFIDEAKSIAY
+54 EMNSFIDEAKSIAY

-94 ANETEELSEVFI
+94 AGETEALTEVFV

-117 GWVPDFNAKK
+117 GWISDFNAKK
-127 ESRMWFNAVIRDSS
+127 ESRTWFNAVIRDPS
-141 NNYLS
+141 NFYLTR
-146 PPYKSWTGNYTITLS
+146 PYKSWTGNYTITLS
-161 VPIKNEDG
+161 VPIKNEG
-169 VIGLLGF
+169 GLIGLLGF

-181 NLIPDLLGVEYAL
+181 NLVPNLGLEYAL
-194 TNLDGDVVATDAST
+194 TNLDGDVIAADSSNS
-208 PDWVG
+208 DWVG
-213 RRITT
+213 SQLTQIRPIFAELGSEVLMYQT
-218 FVPMSPKL
+218 
-226 SSKAFLHKNPDG
+226 PDG

-245 KQLGDMN
+245 KELGDMN

-263 NENSK
+263 NENSQ
-268 QIIIF
+268 QILIF

-278 GTNLVIVVSIILI
+278 GTNLVIVASIILI

-304 RVDRLAQ
+304 RLDRLAQ
-311 GDFSEYEQTELNN
+311 GDFSEYEQTELHN

-340 SCIVSEIVSATE
+340 ALIVGEIVSATE
-352 IMDKNSEDNRENI
+352 IMDKNSKDNRENI
-365 EVVVENSLE
+365 DVVVENSIE
-374 QQSEFESIATAC
+374 QQGEFESIATAC

-395 VASNASKTSKTNEV
+395 VASNATTVSKTNEA

-435 LDSSEISNGIIDSST
+435 IDSSEISNGIIDSST

-512 EILKEKSGKLDTFV
+512 EILKEKSEKLDTFV

-546 FSVIQESITI
+546 FSVIQENIRT
-556 LLDMNASV
+556 LLEMNASV
-564 SSSSEQQAFVV
+564 SSSSEQQASVV

>member
-1 MLKKILKYSL
+1 MLQKILKYSL
-11 LVLVAMLIFV
+11 LTLVAMLIFV

-54 KMNSFIDEAKSIAY
+54 EMNSLIDEAKSIAY

-94 ANETEELSEVFI
+94 AGETEALTEVFV

-117 GWVPDFNAKK
+117 GWISDFNAKK
-127 ESRMWFNAVIRDSS
+127 ESRTWFNAVIRDPS
-141 NNYLS
+141 NYYLTR
-146 PPYKSWTGNYTITLS
+146 PYKSWTGNYTITLS
-161 VPIKNEDG
+161 VPIKNEG
-169 VIGLLGF
+169 GLIGLLGF

-181 NLIPDLLGVEYAL
+181 NLVPNLGLEYAL
-194 TNLDGDVVATDAST
+194 TNLDGDVIAADSSNS
-208 PDWVG
+208 DWVG
-213 RRITT
+213 SQLTQIRPIFAELGSEVLMYQT
-218 FVPMSPKL
+218 
-226 SSKAFLHKNPDG
+226 PDG

-245 KQLGDMN
+245 KELGDMN

-263 NENSK
+263 NENSQ
-268 QIIIF
+268 QILIF

-278 GTNLVIVVSIILI
+278 GTNLVIVASIILI

-304 RVDRLAQ
+304 RLDRLAQ
-311 GDFSEYEQTELNN
+311 GDFSEYEQTELHN

-340 SCIVSEIVSATE
+340 SLIVGEIVSATE
-352 IMDKNSEDNRENI
+352 IMDKNSKDNRENI
-365 EVVVENSLE
+365 DVVVENSIE
-374 QQSEFESIATAC
+374 QQGEFESIATAC

-395 VASNASKTSKTNEV
+395 VASNATTVSKTNEA

-435 LDSSEISNGIIDSST
+435 IDSSEISNGIIDSST

-512 EILKEKSGKLDTFV
+512 EILKEKSEKLDTFV

-546 FSVIQESITI
+546 FSVIQENIRT
-556 LLDMNASV
+556 LLEMNASV
-564 SSSSEQQAFVV
+564 SSSSEQQASVV

>member
-1 MLKKILKYSL
+1 LKYSL
-11 LVLVAMLIFV
+11 LTLVAMLIFV

-54 KMNSFIDEAKSIAY
+54 EMNSFIDEAKSIAY

-94 ANETEELSEVFI
+94 AGETEALTEVFV

-117 GWVPDFNAKK
+117 GWISDFNAKK
-127 ESRMWFNAVIRDSS
+127 ESRTWFNAVIRDPS
-141 NNYLS
+141 NYYLTR
-146 PPYKSWTGNYTITLS
+146 PYKSWTGNYTITLS
-161 VPIKNEDG
+161 VPIKNEG
-169 VIGLLGF
+169 GLIGLLGF

-181 NLIPDLLGVEYAL
+181 NLVPNLGLEYAL
-194 TNLDGDVVATDAST
+194 TNLDGDVIAADSSNS
-208 PDWVG
+208 DWVG
-213 RRITT
+213 SQLTQIRPIFAELGSEVLMYQT
-218 FVPMSPKL
+218 
-226 SSKAFLHKNPDG
+226 PDG

-245 KQLGDMN
+245 KELGDMN
-252 LYNFVSQNEVI
+252 LYNFVSQNEVK
-263 NENSK
+263 NENSQ
-268 QIIIF
+268 QILIF

-278 GTNLVIVVSIILI
+278 GTNLIIVASIILI

-304 RVDRLAQ
+304 RLDRLAQ
-311 GDFSEYEQTELNN
+311 GDFSEYEQTELHN

-340 SCIVSEIVSATE
+340 AIIVGEIVSATE
-352 IMDKNSEDNRENI
+352 IMDKNSKDNRENI
-365 EVVVENSLE
+365 NVVVENSIE
-374 QQSEFESIATAC
+374 QQGEFESIATAC

-395 VASNASKTSKTNEV
+395 VASNATTVSKTNEA

-435 LDSSEISNGIIDSST
+435 IDSSEISNGIIDSST

-512 EILKEKSGKLDTFV
+512 EILKEKSEKLDTFV

-546 FSVIQESITI
+546 FSVIQENIRT
-556 LLDMNASV
+556 LLEMNASV
-564 SSSSEQQAFVV
+564 SSSSEQQASVV

>member
-1 MLKKILKYSL
+1 MLQKILNYSL
-11 LVLVAMLIFV
+11 LTLVAMLIFV

-54 KMNSFIDEAKSIAY
+54 EMNSFIDEAKSIAY

-94 ANETEELSEVFI
+94 AGETEALTEVFV

-117 GWVPDFNAKK
+117 GWISDFNAKK
-127 ESRMWFNAVIRDSS
+127 ESRTWFNAVIRDPS
-141 NNYLS
+141 NYYLTR
-146 PPYKSWTGNYTITLS
+146 PYKSWTGNYTITLS
-161 VPIKNEDG
+161 VPIKNEG
-169 VIGLLGF
+169 GLIGLLGF

-181 NLIPDLLGVEYAL
+181 NLVPNLGLEYAL
-194 TNLDGDVVATDAST
+194 TNLDGDVIAADSSNS
-208 PDWVG
+208 DWVG
-213 RRITT
+213 SQLTQIRPIFAELGSEVLMYQT
-218 FVPMSPKL
+218 
-226 SSKAFLHKNPDG
+226 PDG

-245 KQLGDMN
+245 KELGDMN

-263 NENSK
+263 NENSQ
-268 QIIIF
+268 QILIF

-278 GTNLVIVVSIILI
+278 GTNLVIVASIILI

-304 RVDRLAQ
+304 RLDRLAQ
-311 GDFSEYEQTELNN
+311 GDFSEYEQTELHN

-340 SCIVSEIVSATE
+340 SLIVGEIVSATE
-352 IMDKNSEDNRENI
+352 IMDKNSKDNRENI
-365 EVVVENSLE
+365 DVVVENSIE
-374 QQSEFESIATAC
+374 QQGEFESIATAC

-395 VASNASKTSKTNEV
+395 VASNATTVSKTNEA

-435 LDSSEISNGIIDSST
+435 IDSSEISNGIIDSST

-512 EILKEKSGKLDTFV
+512 EILKEKSEKLDTFV

-546 FSVIQESITI
+546 FSVIQENIRT
-556 LLDMNASV
+556 LLEMNASV
-564 SSSSEQQAFVV
+564 SSSSEQQASVV

>member
-1 MLKKILKYSL
+1 MLQKILKYSL
-11 LVLVAMLIFV
+11 LTLVAMLIFV

-54 KMNSFIDEAKSIAY
+54 EMNSFIDEAKSIAY

-94 ANETEELSEVFI
+94 AGETEALTEVFV

-117 GWVPDFNAKK
+117 GWISDFNAKK
-127 ESRMWFNAVIRDSS
+127 ESRTWFNAVIRDPS
-141 NNYLS
+141 NYYLTR
-146 PPYKSWTGNYTITLS
+146 PYKSWTGNYTITLS
-161 VPIKNEDG
+161 VPIKNEG
-169 VIGLLGF
+169 GLIGLLGF

-181 NLIPDLLGVEYAL
+181 NLVPNLGLEYAL
-194 TNLDGDVVATDAST
+194 TNLDGDVIAADSSNS
-208 PDWVG
+208 DWVG
-213 RRITT
+213 SQLTQIRPIFAELGSEVLMYQT
-218 FVPMSPKL
+218 
-226 SSKAFLHKNPDG
+226 PDG

-245 KQLGDMN
+245 KELGDMN

-263 NENSK
+263 NENSQ
-268 QIIIF
+268 QILIF

-278 GTNLVIVVSIILI
+278 GTNLVIVASIILI

-304 RVDRLAQ
+304 RLDRLAQ
-311 GDFSEYEQTELNN
+311 GDFSEYEQTELHN

-340 SCIVSEIVSATE
+340 SLIVGEIVSATE
-352 IMDKNSEDNRENI
+352 IMDKNSKDNRENI
-365 EVVVENSLE
+365 DVVVENSIE
-374 QQSEFESIATAC
+374 QQGEFESIATAC

-395 VASNASKTSKTNEV
+395 VASNATTVSKTNEA

-435 LDSSEISNGIIDSST
+435 IDSSEISNGIIDSSN

-512 EILKEKSGKLDTFV
+512 EILKEKSEKLDTFV

-546 FSVIQESITI
+546 FSVIQENIRT
-556 LLDMNASV
+556 LLEMNASV
-564 SSSSEQQAFVV
+564 SSSSEQQASVV

>member
-11 LVLVAMLIFV
+11 LALVAMLIFV

-47 IEVSYNS
+47 IEVSYDS
-54 KMNSFIDEAKSIAY
+54 EMNSFIDEAKSIAY

-94 ANETEELSEVFI
+94 AGETEALTEVFV

-117 GWVPDFNAKK
+117 GWISDFNAKK
-127 ESRMWFNAVIRDSS
+127 ESRTWFNAVIRDPS
-141 NNYLS
+141 NYYLTR
-146 PPYKSWTGNYTITLS
+146 PYKSWTGNYTITLS
-161 VPIKNEDG
+161 VPIKNEG
-169 VIGLLGF
+169 GLIGLLGF

-181 NLIPDLLGVEYAL
+181 NLVPNLGLEYAL
-194 TNLDGDVVATDAST
+194 TNLDGDVIAADSSNS
-208 PDWVG
+208 DWVG
-213 RRITT
+213 SQLTQIRPIFAELGSEVLMYQT
-218 FVPMSPKL
+218 
-226 SSKAFLHKNPDG
+226 PDG

-245 KQLGDMN
+245 KELGDMN

-263 NENSK
+263 NENSQ
-268 QIIIF
+268 QILIF

-278 GTNLVIVVSIILI
+278 GTNLVIVASIILI

-304 RVDRLAQ
+304 RLDRLAQ
-311 GDFSEYEQTELNN
+311 GDFSEYEQTELHN

-340 SCIVSEIVSATE
+340 ALIVGEIVSATE
-352 IMDKNSEDNRENI
+352 IMDKNSKDNRENI
-365 EVVVENSLE
+365 DVVVENSIE
-374 QQSEFESIATAC
+374 QQGEFESIATAC

-395 VASNASKTSKTNEV
+395 VASNATTVSKTNEA

-435 LDSSEISNGIIDSST
+435 IDSSEISNGIIDSST

-512 EILKEKSGKLDTFV
+512 EILKEKSEKLDTFV

-546 FSVIQESITI
+546 FSVIQENIRT
-556 LLDMNASV
+556 LLEMNASV
-564 SSSSEQQAFVV
+564 SSSSEQQASVV

>member
-1 MLKKILKYSL
+1 MLQKILKYSL
-11 LVLVAMLIFV
+11 LTLVAMLIFV

-54 KMNSFIDEAKSIAY
+54 EMNSFIDEAKSIAY

-94 ANETEELSEVFI
+94 AGETEALTEVFV

-117 GWVPDFNAKK
+117 GWISDFNAKK
-127 ESRMWFNAVIRDSS
+127 ESRTWFNAVIRDPS
-141 NNYLS
+141 NYYLTR
-146 PPYKSWTGNYTITLS
+146 PYKSWTGNYTITLS
-161 VPIKNEDG
+161 VPIKNEG
-169 VIGLLGF
+169 GLIGLLGF

-181 NLIPDLLGVEYAL
+181 NLVPNLGLEYAL
-194 TNLDGDVVATDAST
+194 TNLDGDVIAADSSNS
-208 PDWVG
+208 DWVG
-213 RRITT
+213 SQLTQIRPIFAELGSEVLMYQT
-218 FVPMSPKL
+218 
-226 SSKAFLHKNPDG
+226 PDE

-245 KQLGDMN
+245 KELGDMN

-263 NENSK
+263 NENSQ
-268 QIIIF
+268 QILIF

-278 GTNLVIVVSIILI
+278 GTNLVIVASIILI

-304 RVDRLAQ
+304 RLDRLAQ
-311 GDFSEYEQTELNN
+311 GDFSEYEQTELHN

-340 SCIVSEIVSATE
+340 SLIVGEIVSATE
-352 IMDKNSEDNRENI
+352 IMDKNSKDNRENI
-365 EVVVENSLE
+365 DVVVENSIE
-374 QQSEFESIATAC
+374 QQGEFESIATAC

-395 VASNASKTSKTNEV
+395 VASNATTVSKTNEA

-435 LDSSEISNGIIDSST
+435 IDSSEISNGIIDSST

-512 EILKEKSGKLDTFV
+512 EILKEKSEKLDTFV

-546 FSVIQESITI
+546 FSVIQENIRT
-556 LLDMNASV
+556 LLEMNASV
-564 SSSSEQQAFVV
+564 SSSSEQQASVV

>member
-11 LVLVAMLIFV
+11 LTLVAMLTFV

-54 KMNSFIDEAKSIAY
+54 EMNSFIDEAKSIAY

-94 ANETEELSEVFI
+94 AGETEALTEVFV

-117 GWVPDFNAKK
+117 GWISDFNAKK
-127 ESRMWFNAVIRDSS
+127 ESRTWFNAVIRDPS
-141 NNYLS
+141 NYYLTR
-146 PPYKSWTGNYTITLS
+146 PYKSWTGNYTITLS
-161 VPIKNEDG
+161 VPIKNEG
-169 VIGLLGF
+169 GLIGLLGF

-181 NLIPDLLGVEYAL
+181 NLVPNLGLEYAL
-194 TNLDGDVVATDAST
+194 TNLDGDVIAADSSNS
-208 PDWVG
+208 DWVG
-213 RRITT
+213 SQLTQIRPIFAELGSEVLMYQT
-218 FVPMSPKL
+218 
-226 SSKAFLHKNPDG
+226 PDG

-245 KQLGDMN
+245 KELGDMN
-252 LYNFVSQNEVI
+252 LYNFVSQNEVK
-263 NENSK
+263 NENSQ
-268 QIIIF
+268 QILIF

-278 GTNLVIVVSIILI
+278 GTNLIIVASIILI

-304 RVDRLAQ
+304 RLDRLAQ
-311 GDFSEYEQTELNN
+311 GDFSEYEQTELHN

-340 SCIVSEIVSATE
+340 AIIVGEIVSATE
-352 IMDKNSEDNRENI
+352 IMDKNSKDNRENI
-365 EVVVENSLE
+365 NVVVENSIE
-374 QQSEFESIATAC
+374 QQGEFESIATAC

-395 VASNASKTSKTNEV
+395 VASNATTVSKTNEA

-435 LDSSEISNGIIDSST
+435 IDSSEISNGIIDSST

-512 EILKEKSGKLDTFV
+512 EILKEKSEKLDTFV

-546 FSVIQESITI
+546 FSVIQENIRT
-556 LLDMNASV
+556 LLEMNASV
-564 SSSSEQQAFVV
+564 SSSSEQQASVV